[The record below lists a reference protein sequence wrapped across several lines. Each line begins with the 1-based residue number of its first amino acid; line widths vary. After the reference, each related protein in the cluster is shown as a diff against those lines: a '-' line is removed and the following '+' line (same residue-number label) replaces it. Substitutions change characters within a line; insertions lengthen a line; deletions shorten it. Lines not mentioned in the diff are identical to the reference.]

1 VEERRSESPASD
13 AGHPS
18 GDAAGTAKAGSPA
31 TGAPDEAGPPP
42 DTEHRPI
49 GALAIVGFLTL
60 TIMVF
65 WYGMFALNMVRN

>member
-1 VEERRSESPASD
+1 MEERRPDSPASD

-18 GDAAGTAKAGSPA
+18 TDAASTAKAG
-31 TGAPDEAGPPP
+31 APDAAGPLP
-42 DTEHRPI
+42 DAERRPV
-49 GALAIVGFLTL
+49 GALAILGFLTL